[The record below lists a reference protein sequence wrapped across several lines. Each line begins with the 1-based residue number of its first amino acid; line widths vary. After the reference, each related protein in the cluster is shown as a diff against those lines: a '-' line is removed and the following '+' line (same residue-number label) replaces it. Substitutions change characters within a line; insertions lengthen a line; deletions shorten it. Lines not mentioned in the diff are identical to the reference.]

1 MPLINFRKKFR
12 VIHVFLND
20 DLKKAK
26 KNHGLRNPLGSCGTL
41 ELLHRSCHVW
51 SELKCWSII
60 RWYMY
65 IFLIAF
71 QYTGMSCDRPV
82 IKGAT
87 TKSNKRRYHR
97 GDRLMFRCQSGGPSS
112 TLICQAN
119 GKWTGPIP
127 VCNADQ
133 CRISCQNG
141 GSCTSDNKCT
151 CPPGYSGHRCQHG

>member
-1 MPLINFRKKFR
+1 MSLYPPL
-12 VIHVFLND
+12 
-20 DLKKAK
+20 
-26 KNHGLRNPLGSCGTL
+26 
-41 ELLHRSCHVW
+41 
-51 SELKCWSII
+51 
-60 RWYMY
+60 
-65 IFLIAF
+65 LI
-71 QYTGMSCDRPV
+71 V
-82 IKGAT
+82 ET
-87 TKSNKRRYHR
+87 TKSIKRRYHR

-151 CPPGYSGHRCQHG
+151 CPPGYSGHRCQHAVCDVPCLNGGRCVAPNTCHCLSGTVGPNCRKRSELLSRRG